1 MPSLRITLLSV
12 ALVLAVA
19 ACGDSTSDADAQL
32 DDETTT
38 EAPGTTTT
46 LAAGE
51 TTSEAPADTT
61 TTSGVAG
68 EGTPVDGE
76 TVTLHYTGTLD
87 SGEEFDSSVGGEPF
101 SFVVG
106 SGGVIAGFDV
116 AIRDMQVGEK
126 KTVRIPPQDAYG
138 ERSDDFIVDFPIEQ
152 APEGLAVG
160 DQVALSNGQPAT
172 VVAVTD
178 TTITIDANHPLAGE
192 ALTFE
197 LELLSIS

>member
-1 MPSLRITLLSV
+1 MRPLRITLLAA
-12 ALVLAVA
+12 ALVLTAG
-19 ACGDSTSDADAQL
+19 ACGGGDSDADTRL
-32 DDETTT
+32 VDD
-38 EAPGTTTT
+38 
-46 LAAGE
+46 E
-51 TTSEAPADTT
+51 TTSEAPGETTTAAPTTSEAPGETT
-61 TTSGVAG
+61 TTSAAAR
-68 EGTPVDGE
+68 EGSPMDGD

-106 SGGVIAGFDV
+106 SGNVIPGFDV
-116 AIRDMQVGEK
+116 AVRDMQLGEK

-152 APEGLAVG
+152 APEGLVVG
-160 DQVALSNGQPAT
+160 DQVALSNGSPAT
-172 VVAVTD
+172 VVAITE

-197 LELLSIS
+197 LELLSIG

>member
-1 MPSLRITLLSV
+1 MRPLRILLLAV
-12 ALVLAVA
+12 ALVLAAA
-19 ACGDSTSDADAQL
+19 ACGDSASDADAPL
-32 DDETTT
+32 DDASTTEAPGDTTTVPGDTTT
-38 EAPGTTTT
+38 EAP
-46 LAAGE
+46 AE
-51 TTSEAPADTT
+51 TT
-61 TTSGVAG
+61 TTSGVAR
-68 EGTPVDGE
+68 EGSPVDGD

-87 SGEEFDSSVGGEPF
+87 SGEQFDSSVGGDPF

-116 AIRDMQVGEK
+116 AVRDMAVGEK

-138 ERSDDFIVDFPIEQ
+138 ERSDDFIVEFPIEQ
-152 APEGLAVG
+152 APEGLVVG

-197 LELLSIS
+197 LELLSIT